1 MGIKQMKNKL
11 KTNIA
16 LLIAAFAIVV
26 VGMNSMRVAKQN
38 EYHLILRFG
47 RINRIVQEA
56 GIYFKIP
63 FIDTVTVLPKE
74 IILYDIPES
83 DVITSDKKTMI
94 VDEFVLWQITDALKF
109 AQTLNSSIANAEYR
123 INTTVYNATKNV
135 ISSTSQ
141 EDVISGRDGKL
152 AEMIMAAIGDNLS
165 QYGIEVIAVETKRLD
180 LPDDNKAAV
189 YERMI
194 SERETIAAEYTAQG
208 ESQAQI
214 IINNTDR
221 TVRIGISD
229 AEADAAVIVA
239 EGEAE
244 YMRILAEAYDTPEKQ
259 AFYAFIRA
267 LDAAKVSMTDE
278 DILIIDEASPLAR
291 IFMEY

>member
-1 MGIKQMKNKL
+1 MKSKLKL
-11 KTNIA
+11 KTV
-16 LLIAAFAIVV
+16 LLIAALGILIL
-26 VGMNSMRVAKQN
+26 GMNSMRIAKQN

-56 GIYFKIP
+56 GLYFKAP
-63 FIDTVTVLPKE
+63 FIDTVTVLPNE
-74 IILYDIPES
+74 VILYDIPES

-135 ISSTSQ
+135 ISATTQ

-152 AEMIMAAIGDNLS
+152 AEMIMAAIGDNLD
-165 QYGIEVIAVETKRLD
+165 QYGIEVISVETKRLD

-194 SERETIAAEYTAQG
+194 SERETIAAEYDAQG
-208 ESQAQI
+208 ESQAQM
-214 IINNTDR
+214 IINDTDR

-229 AEADAAVIVA
+229 AEADAAVIEA

-244 YMRILAEAYDTPEKQ
+244 YMRILAEAYNTPEKQ

-267 LDAAKVSMTDE
+267 LEAAKVSMTDE
-278 DILIIDEASPLAR
+278 DVLIIDEDSPLAG
-291 IFMEY
+291 IFMGY

>member
-1 MGIKQMKNKL
+1 MKNKF
-11 KTNIA
+11 KIKIA
-16 LLIAAFAIVV
+16 LMIVALGIV
-26 VGMNSMRVAKQN
+26 IVGMDSMHIAKQN

-56 GIYFKIP
+56 GLYFKAP

-74 IILYDIPES
+74 VILYDIPES

-135 ISSTSQ
+135 ISSTTQ

-152 AEMIMAAIGDNLS
+152 AEMIMAAIGDNLN

-194 SERETIAAEYTAQG
+194 SERETIAAEYIAQG

-221 TVRIGISD
+221 TVRIGISN

-267 LDAAKVSMTDE
+267 LDAAKVAMTDE
-278 DILIIDEASPLAR
+278 DILIIDEDSPLAR
-291 IFMEY
+291 IFMGY

>member
-1 MGIKQMKNKL
+1 MKSKLKL
-11 KTNIA
+11 KTV
-16 LLIAAFAIVV
+16 LLIAAFGILIL
-26 VGMNSMRVAKQN
+26 GMNSMRIAKQN

-56 GIYFKIP
+56 GLYFKAP
-63 FIDTVTVLPKE
+63 FIDTVTVLPNE
-74 IILYDIPES
+74 VILYDIPES

-135 ISSTSQ
+135 ISATTQ

-152 AEMIMAAIGDNLS
+152 AEMIMAAIGDNLD
-165 QYGIEVIAVETKRLD
+165 QYGIEVISVETKRLD

-194 SERETIAAEYTAQG
+194 SERETIAAEYDAQG
-208 ESQAQI
+208 ESQAQM
-214 IINNTDR
+214 IINDTDR

-229 AEADAAVIVA
+229 AEADAAVIEA

-244 YMRILAEAYDTPEKQ
+244 YMRILAEAYNTPEKQ

-267 LDAAKVSMTDE
+267 LEAAKVSMTDE
-278 DILIIDEASPLAR
+278 DVLIIDEDSPLAG
-291 IFMEY
+291 IFMGY

>member
-1 MGIKQMKNKL
+1 MKNKL
-11 KTNIA
+11 KTTRV
-16 LLIAAFAIVV
+16 LIIVAFVLII
-26 VGMNSMRVAKQN
+26 VGMNSLRVAKQN

-56 GIYFKIP
+56 GLYLKVP

-109 AQTLNSSIANAEYR
+109 AQTLNSSIVNAEYR

-135 ISSTSQ
+135 ISSTTQ

-152 AEMIMAAIGDNLS
+152 AEMIMTAIGDNLD
-165 QYGIEVIAVETKRLD
+165 QYGIGIIAVETKRLD

-208 ESQAQI
+208 DSQAQI

-244 YMRILAEAYDTPEKQ
+244 YMRILAEAYNTPEKQ

-267 LDAAKVSMTDE
+267 LDAARASMTDE
-278 DILIIDEASPLAR
+278 DILIIDEDSPLAR
-291 IFMEY
+291 IFMGY

>member
-1 MGIKQMKNKL
+1 MKTKFKSQL
-11 KTNIA
+11 VI
-16 LLIAAFAIVV
+16 LAAAIVLV
-26 VGMNSMRVAKQN
+26 IIAMNSFKYAKQN

-47 RINRIVQEA
+47 RVNRIVEDA
-56 GIYFKIP
+56 GFYLKVP

-94 VDEFVLWQITDALKF
+94 VDEFVLWQISDALKF

-135 ISSTSQ
+135 ISATTQ
-141 EDVISGRDGKL
+141 EDVISGRDGHL
-152 AEMIMAAIGDNLS
+152 AEMIMAAIGNNLS
-165 QYGIEVIAVETKRLD
+165 QYGITIIAVETKRLD

-208 ESQAQI
+208 RSQAQI

-221 TVRIGISD
+221 TVQINLSNAR
-229 AEADAAVIVA
+229 AEAAVIVA

-259 AFYAFIRA
+259 AFYAFIRS
-267 LDAAKVSMTDE
+267 LDAAKISMNDQ
-278 DILIIDEASPLAR
+278 DILIIDEDSPLAQ
-291 IFMEY
+291 IFMGY

>member
-1 MGIKQMKNKL
+1 MTKTGKKL
-11 KTNIA
+11 MSKIII
-16 LLIAAFAIVV
+16 LVV
-26 VGMNSMRVAKQN
+26 VYVLLVIGSKSFSYACED

-47 RINRIVQEA
+47 KINRIVEDA
-56 GIYFKIP
+56 GYYFKNP

-74 IILYDIPES
+74 VMLYDIPES

-94 VDEFVLWQITDALKF
+94 VDEFVLWQISDAMKF
-109 AQTLNSSIANAEYR
+109 AQTLNYSLSNAEYR
-123 INTTVYNATKNV
+123 IDTIVYNATKNI

-152 AEMIMAAIGDNLS
+152 AEMIMAAIGSSAD
-165 QYGIEVIAVETKRLD
+165 QYGIKIIAVETKRLD

-208 ESQAQI
+208 QSQAQKI
-214 IINNTDR
+214 RNETDR
-221 TVRIGISD
+221 TVDVNLSN
-229 AEADAAVIVA
+229 AEAEAAVIIA

-244 YMRILAEAYDTPEKQ
+244 YMKILANSYNTPEKQ
-259 AFYAFIRA
+259 EFYSFNRA
-267 LDAAKVSMTDE
+267 LEAAEKSMTGETTLILDE
-278 DILIIDEASPLAR
+278 DSPLAR
-291 IFMEY
+291 IFMGY

>member
-1 MGIKQMKNKL
+1 M
-11 KTNIA
+11 KTNIKMKTA
-16 LLIAAFAIVV
+16 LLIAALGILI
-26 VGMNSMRVAKQN
+26 VGMNSMRIAKQN

-56 GIYFKIP
+56 GLYFKAP
-63 FIDTVTVLPKE
+63 FIDAVTVLPRE
-74 IILYDIPES
+74 VILYDIPES

-135 ISSTSQ
+135 ISSTTQ

-152 AEMIMAAIGDNLS
+152 AEMIMAAIGNNLS

-229 AEADAAVIVA
+229 ANADAAVIVA

-259 AFYAFIRA
+259 EFYAFIRA
-267 LDAAKVSMTDE
+267 LDAAKLSMTDG
-278 DILIIDEASPLAR
+278 DILIIDEDSPLAR
-291 IFMEY
+291 IFMGY

>member
-1 MGIKQMKNKL
+1 MKTKL
-11 KTNIA
+11 KSKIFILLGVA
-16 LLIAAFAIVV
+16 LLLII
-26 VGMNSMRVAKQN
+26 GMNSFRYAKQN

-47 RINRIVQEA
+47 RVNRIVQEA
-56 GIYFKIP
+56 GLYFKYP

-94 VDEFVLWQITDALKF
+94 VDEFVLWEISDALRF

-135 ISSTSQ
+135 ISATTQ
-141 EDVISGRDGKL
+141 EDVISGRDGHL
-152 AEMIMAAIGDNLS
+152 AELIMEAIGDNLS
-165 QYGIEVIAVETKRLD
+165 QYGITILAVETKRLD

-221 TVRIGISD
+221 TVQIGLSNAR
-229 AEADAAVIVA
+229 AEAALIVA

-244 YMRILAEAYDTPEKQ
+244 YMRILAEAYNTPEKQ
-259 AFYAFIRA
+259 AFYAFIRS
-267 LDAAKVSMTDE
+267 LDAAKLSMTDE
-278 DILIIDEASPLAR
+278 DILIIDADSPLAQ
-291 IFMEY
+291 IFMGY

>member
-1 MGIKQMKNKL
+1 MKTNLKL
-11 KTNIA
+11 KTA
-16 LLIAAFAIVV
+16 LLIAALGILI
-26 VGMNSMRVAKQN
+26 VGMNSVRVAKQN

-56 GIYFKIP
+56 GLYFKAP
-63 FIDTVTVLPKE
+63 FIDTVTVLPNE
-74 IILYDIPES
+74 VILYDIPES

-135 ISSTSQ
+135 ISSTTQ

-165 QYGIEVIAVETKRLD
+165 QYGIAVIAVETKRLD

-229 AEADAAVIVA
+229 AQADAAVIVA

-244 YMRILAEAYDTPEKQ
+244 YMRILAEAYNTPEKQ

-267 LDAAKVSMTDE
+267 LDAAKVSMTDD
-278 DILIIDEASPLAR
+278 DILIIDEDSPLAQ
-291 IFMEY
+291 IFMGY

>member
-1 MGIKQMKNKL
+1 MKTNLKL
-11 KTNIA
+11 KTA
-16 LLIAAFAIVV
+16 LLIAALGILI
-26 VGMNSMRVAKQN
+26 VGMNSVRVAKQN

-56 GIYFKIP
+56 GLYFKAP
-63 FIDTVTVLPKE
+63 FIDTVTVLPNE
-74 IILYDIPES
+74 VILYDIPES

-135 ISSTSQ
+135 ISSTTQ

-152 AEMIMAAIGDNLS
+152 AEMIMTAIGDNLS
-165 QYGIEVIAVETKRLD
+165 QYGIAVIAVETKRLD

-229 AEADAAVIVA
+229 AQADAAVIVA

-244 YMRILAEAYDTPEKQ
+244 YMRILAEAYNTPEKQ

-267 LDAAKVSMTDE
+267 LDAAKVSMTDD
-278 DILIIDEASPLAR
+278 DILIIDEDSPLAQ
-291 IFMEY
+291 IFMGY

>member
-1 MGIKQMKNKL
+1 MKTKL
-11 KTNIA
+11 KSKIFILLGVA
-16 LLIAAFAIVV
+16 VLLII
-26 VGMNSMRVAKQN
+26 GMNSFRYAKQN

-47 RINRIVQEA
+47 RVNRIVQEA
-56 GIYFKIP
+56 GLYFKYP

-94 VDEFVLWQITDALKF
+94 VDEFVLWEISDALRF

-135 ISSTSQ
+135 ISATTQ
-141 EDVISGRDGKL
+141 EDVISGRDGHL
-152 AEMIMAAIGDNLS
+152 AELIMEAIGDNLS
-165 QYGIEVIAVETKRLD
+165 QYGITILAVETKRLD

-221 TVRIGISD
+221 TVQIGLSNAR
-229 AEADAAVIVA
+229 AEAALIVA

-244 YMRILAEAYDTPEKQ
+244 YMRILAEAYNTPEKQ
-259 AFYAFIRA
+259 AFYAFIRS
-267 LDAAKVSMTDE
+267 LDAAKLSMTDE
-278 DILIIDEASPLAR
+278 DILIIDADSPLAQ
-291 IFMEY
+291 IFMGY

>member
-1 MGIKQMKNKL
+1 
-11 KTNIA
+11 
-16 LLIAAFAIVV
+16 
-26 VGMNSMRVAKQN
+26 
-38 EYHLILRFG
+38 
-47 RINRIVQEA
+47 
-56 GIYFKIP
+56 
-63 FIDTVTVLPKE
+63 
-74 IILYDIPES
+74 
-83 DVITSDKKTMI
+83 
-94 VDEFVLWQITDALKF
+94 
-109 AQTLNSSIANAEYR
+109 
-123 INTTVYNATKNV
+123 
-135 ISSTSQ
+135 
-141 EDVISGRDGKL
+141 
-152 AEMIMAAIGDNLS
+152 MAAIGDNLS

-267 LDAAKVSMTDE
+267 LDAAKVSMTD
-278 DILIIDEASPLAR
+278 DDVLIIDEDSPLAR
-291 IFMEY
+291 IFMQY

>member
-1 MGIKQMKNKL
+1 MKTKFKSQL
-11 KTNIA
+11 VI
-16 LLIAAFAIVV
+16 LAAAIVLV
-26 VGMNSMRVAKQN
+26 IVAMNSFKYAKQN

-47 RINRIVQEA
+47 RVNRIVEDA
-56 GIYFKIP
+56 GFYLKVP

-94 VDEFVLWQITDALKF
+94 VDEFVLWQISDALKF

-135 ISSTSQ
+135 ISATTQ
-141 EDVISGRDGKL
+141 EDVISGRDGHL
-152 AEMIMAAIGDNLS
+152 AEMIMAAIGNNLS
-165 QYGIEVIAVETKRLD
+165 QYGITIIAVETKRLD

-208 ESQAQI
+208 RSQAQI

-221 TVRIGISD
+221 TVQINLSNAR
-229 AEADAAVIVA
+229 AEAAVIVA

-259 AFYAFIRA
+259 AFYAFIRS
-267 LDAAKVSMTDE
+267 LDAAKISMNDQ
-278 DILIIDEASPLAR
+278 DILIIDEDSPLAQ
-291 IFMEY
+291 IFMGY

>member
-1 MGIKQMKNKL
+1 MKTKFKSQL
-11 KTNIA
+11 VI
-16 LLIAAFAIVV
+16 LAAAIVLV
-26 VGMNSMRVAKQN
+26 IIAMNSFKYAKQN

-47 RINRIVQEA
+47 RVNRIVQDA
-56 GIYFKIP
+56 GFYLKVP

-94 VDEFVLWQITDALKF
+94 VDEFVLWQISDALKF

-135 ISSTSQ
+135 ISATTQ
-141 EDVISGRDGKL
+141 EDVISGRDGHL
-152 AEMIMAAIGDNLS
+152 AEMIMAAIGNNLS
-165 QYGIEVIAVETKRLD
+165 QYGITIIAVETKRLD

-208 ESQAQI
+208 RSQAQI

-221 TVRIGISD
+221 TVQINLSNAR
-229 AEADAAVIVA
+229 AEAAVIVA

-259 AFYAFIRA
+259 DFYAFIRS
-267 LDAAKVSMTDE
+267 LDAAKLSMNDQ
-278 DILIIDEASPLAR
+278 DILIIDEDSPLAQ
-291 IFMEY
+291 IFMGY

>member
-1 MGIKQMKNKL
+1 MKSKLKL
-11 KTNIA
+11 KTV
-16 LLIAAFAIVV
+16 LLIAALGILIL
-26 VGMNSMRVAKQN
+26 GMNSMRIAKQN

-56 GIYFKIP
+56 GLYFKAP
-63 FIDTVTVLPKE
+63 FIDTVTVLPNE
-74 IILYDIPES
+74 VILYDIPES

-135 ISSTSQ
+135 ISATTQ

-152 AEMIMAAIGDNLS
+152 AEMIMAAIGDNLD
-165 QYGIEVIAVETKRLD
+165 QYGIEVISVETKRLD

-194 SERETIAAEYTAQG
+194 SERETIAAEYDAQG
-208 ESQAQI
+208 ESQAQM

-229 AEADAAVIVA
+229 AEADAAVIEA

-244 YMRILAEAYDTPEKQ
+244 YMRILAEAYNTPEKQ

-267 LDAAKVSMTDE
+267 LEAAKVSMTDE
-278 DILIIDEASPLAR
+278 DVLIIDEDSPLAR
-291 IFMEY
+291 IFMGY

>member
-1 MGIKQMKNKL
+1 MKTKFKSQL
-11 KTNIA
+11 VI
-16 LLIAAFAIVV
+16 LAAAIVLIIV
-26 VGMNSMRVAKQN
+26 AMNSFKYAKQN

-47 RINRIVQEA
+47 RVNRIVEDA
-56 GIYFKIP
+56 GFYLKVP

-94 VDEFVLWQITDALKF
+94 VDEFVLWQISDALKF

-135 ISSTSQ
+135 ISATTQ
-141 EDVISGRDGKL
+141 EDVISGRDGHL
-152 AEMIMAAIGDNLS
+152 AEMIMTAIGNNLS
-165 QYGIEVIAVETKRLD
+165 QYGITIIAVETKRLD

-208 ESQAQI
+208 QSQAQI

-221 TVRIGISD
+221 TVQINLSNAR
-229 AEADAAVIVA
+229 AEAAVIVA

-259 AFYAFIRA
+259 DFYAFIRS
-267 LDAAKVSMTDE
+267 LDAAKISMNDQ
-278 DILIIDEASPLAR
+278 DILIIDEDSPLAQ
-291 IFMEY
+291 IFMGY

>member
-1 MGIKQMKNKL
+1 MKSKLKL
-11 KTNIA
+11 KTV
-16 LLIAAFAIVV
+16 LLIAALGILIL
-26 VGMNSMRVAKQN
+26 GMNSMRIAKQN

-56 GIYFKIP
+56 GLYFKAP
-63 FIDTVTVLPKE
+63 FIDTVTVLPNE
-74 IILYDIPES
+74 VILYDIPES

-135 ISSTSQ
+135 ISATTQ

-152 AEMIMAAIGDNLS
+152 AEMIMAAIGDNLD
-165 QYGIEVIAVETKRLD
+165 QYGIEVISVETKRLD

-194 SERETIAAEYTAQG
+194 SERETIAAEYDAQG
-208 ESQAQI
+208 ESQAQM
-214 IINNTDR
+214 IINDTDR

-229 AEADAAVIVA
+229 AEADAAVIEA

-244 YMRILAEAYDTPEKQ
+244 YMRILAEAYNTPEKQ

-267 LDAAKVSMTDE
+267 LEAAKVSMTDE
-278 DILIIDEASPLAR
+278 DVLIIDEDSPLAR
-291 IFMEY
+291 IFMGY